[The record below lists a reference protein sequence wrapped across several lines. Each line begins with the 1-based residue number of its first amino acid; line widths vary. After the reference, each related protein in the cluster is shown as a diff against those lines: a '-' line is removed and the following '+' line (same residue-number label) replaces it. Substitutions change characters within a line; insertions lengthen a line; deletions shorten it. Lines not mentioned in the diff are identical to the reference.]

1 MTQYPESLRS
11 QIRALLRFEPYGV
24 SSKKLSHYLD
34 ADLKRVSDA
43 LRKMSQNGQVI
54 KGDDGLWYG
63 KNHTNNAAL
72 VVPVIPPAPPAP
84 PSPPPEPERTADEL
98 IEELQR
104 IQFVPSEELRQVAPK
119 EEVMVTL
126 NLTVPA
132 SVARRVLEMV

>member
-11 QIRALLRFEPYGV
+11 QIRALLRLEPYGV

-63 KNHTNNAAL
+63 KNHTTTAAL
-72 VVPVIPPAPPAP
+72 VVPVIPPAPPA
-84 PSPPPEPERTADEL
+84 PPPEPERTADEL

>member
-24 SSKKLSHYLD
+24 SSKKLSYDLN

-43 LRKMSQNGQVI
+43 LCKMSQNGQVI

-72 VVPVIPPAPPAP
+72 VVPVIPPAHPAP
-84 PSPPPEPERTADEL
+84 PSPPPEPERTADE
-98 IEELQR
+98 
-104 IQFVPSEELRQVAPK
+104 
-119 EEVMVTL
+119 
-126 NLTVPA
+126 
-132 SVARRVLEMV
+132 